1 MFWVRVVFN
10 CFCSQS
16 LFISYSLEV
25 ISSKQEGG
33 CLTEDH
39 MWKVFSCSDSVVS
52 IFAKLSH
59 FWQKQALDQEL
70 FRLCH
75 EFSPKLPV
83 LWRVSGTAWVLWD
96 LFPAALLFK
105 SSLQCFP
112 LITEL
117 LMGPIGLSLGG
128 VSHDVESA
136 YLFYM
141 KWFSAVFCPC
151 SPGENPRTL
160 YMLGRYFTTEL
171 YL

>member
-1 MFWVRVVFN
+1 MMTFYNITRKSFDVFWFRVVFY

-16 LFISYSLEV
+16 LLMSYSLEV
-25 ISSKQEGG
+25 ISSKQVGE

-39 MWKVFSCSDSVVS
+39 MWKVFSYSDSVLS
-52 IFAKLSH
+52 TFAKLSH
-59 FWQKQALDQEL
+59 FWQKQARDQEL

-75 EFSPKLPV
+75 EFSPTLPI

-96 LFPAALLFK
+96 LFPAAPLFE
-105 SSLQCFP
+105 SSLQCFI

-136 YLFYM
+136 CLFY
-141 KWFSAVFCPC
+141 
-151 SPGENPRTL
+151 
-160 YMLGRYFTTEL
+160 
-171 YL
+171 